1 MAAFQTGAAAMK
13 VLWLLLMCGAAQ
25 AQEWIELGRNA
36 SSIAYTPAGPVQ
48 KAPSGKP
55 AVWLYLDYS
64 KPQANGAL
72 TTRFFLEMDCINLQ
86 VRTLSASTHSGRG
99 ATGTILDTI
108 KAGEWEPIPPNT
120 FALSAWMRACGK

>member
-1 MAAFQTGAAAMK
+1 MAVSRLQQAAGQRRTDDA
-13 VLWLLLMCGAAQ
+13 VLH
-25 AQEWIELGRNA
+25 
-36 SSIAYTPAGPVQ
+36 
-48 KAPSGKP
+48 
-55 AVWLYLDYS
+55 
-64 KPQANGAL
+64 
-72 TTRFFLEMDCINLQ
+72 LEMDCINLQ